1 MNKLEAENYDLL
13 VYDNAA
19 MCCHNTKDPAVIL
32 SRVKLVMVAAGLE
45 LYDNTKDE
53 LVTACADPEYELVDY
68 RGYKCDEA
76 AIEIVKEELR
86 KVFYQWRTKHQ
97 QTG

>member
-1 MNKLEAENYDLL
+1 MNKIESENYDLL
-13 VYDNAA
+13 VFDNAA
-19 MCCHNTKDPAVIL
+19 MCCHNTSDPKVIL
-32 SRVKLVMVAAGLE
+32 GRVKLVMMAADLE
-45 LYDNTKDE
+45 LYDSTATE
-53 LVTACADPEYELVDY
+53 LEQACADPEYELVDY
-68 RGYKCDEA
+68 RGYKCDEG